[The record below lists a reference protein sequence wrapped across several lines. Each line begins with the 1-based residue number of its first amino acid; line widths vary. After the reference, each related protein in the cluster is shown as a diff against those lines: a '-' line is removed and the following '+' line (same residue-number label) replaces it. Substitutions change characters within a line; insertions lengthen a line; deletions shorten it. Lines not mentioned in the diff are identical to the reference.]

1 MHGKKKK
8 KKRKAENTTFFFIC
22 TKKKMYQARLLTK
35 KYVASTHYSQ
45 LRFMQQLTSPQLR
58 TKFIKYFENKGH
70 VPVKS
75 ASLVPHNDKSLL
87 FTNAGTHNKNEKK
100 RNTF

>member
-1 MHGKKKK
+1 
-8 KKRKAENTTFFFIC
+8 
-22 TKKKMYQARLLTK
+22 MYQARLLTK

-87 FTNAGTHNKNEKK
+87 FTNAGTHNNE
-100 RNTF
+100 